1 MANFK
6 LNLYTP
12 SGVIVRGLECNDILI
27 PTVRGEINI
36 LPEHTHFLTQLDT
49 GILTAKNKDVVNKFS
64 VTAGVCKILK
74 DEITILSYTSEA
86 YEKIDLDRAESA
98 LKRAEIKLSEEAMDA
113 EEQLK
118 YQRKLARAKMRIELV
133 KSHMKKH

>member
-49 GILTAKNKDVVNKFS
+49 GILTAKNKNGVRKFS
-64 VTAGVCKILK
+64 VTAGVCKVLK

-86 YEKIDLDRAESA
+86 DEKIDLIRAESA
-98 LKRAEIKLSEEAMDA
+98 LKRAEIKLNEEAMNSED
-113 EEQLK
+113 QLK
-118 YQRKLARAKMRIELV
+118 HQRKLARAKIRIELY
-133 KSHMKKH
+133 KTYIKKH